1 MDLDLYSELRII
13 DRSILPDANKILGNE
28 ISWCL
33 LSLNSSAISILENNL
48 DKVDWKY
55 LSLNHNA
62 VHLLENNLDKV
73 DWKYLS
79 LNHNA
84 VHLLEKN
91 IDKIDWKY
99 LSLNHNAIH
108 LLEKNL
114 DKIDWTKLSKNINA
128 IHLLE
133 KNLDKVDWKYLAL
146 NHNGIHL
153 LEKNIDNIDINSY
166 CQPLRSLQDHKI
178 LKNISLEKFNTIFF
192 ERSGYANDHNIYCKI
207 SNFKYINI
215 EQFNEIFKNR
225 NIFNHRKDLFDYC
238 DALIGNEDP
247 DIIKILE
254 KYMDKFIDNN
264 CFLDWFLLK
273 NNLNGLRFLEKNL
286 DKLYITDHQWIELS
300 SKPNAIHLL
309 EKNLHKVNWYWLS
322 MNHNAIHIL
331 EKKINAEKLIKKN
344 TIHLMLKEQFDNIYK
359 RIDKIES
366 ELLSILNI
374 DINNKCKLEKNLS
387 NNLLLENRIDKIDIE
402 LYIHNMNINNILE
415 KKNKRNIIYDLSV
428 FLLFCIFIFINFYI
442 NKLIKIN

>member
-1 MDLDLYSELRII
+1 M
-13 DRSILPDANKILGNE
+13 
-28 ISWCL
+28 
-33 LSLNSSAISILENNL
+33 LSLNENAI
-48 DKVDWKY
+48 
-55 LSLNHNA
+55 
-62 VHLLENNLDKV
+62 
-73 DWKYLS
+73 
-79 LNHNA
+79 
-84 VHLLEKN
+84 HLLEKN

-146 NHNGIHL
+146 NHNAIHL
-153 LEKNIDNIDINSY
+153 LEKNIDNIYINGY
-166 CQPLRSLQDHKI
+166 FQPLRSLQDHKI

-192 ERSGYANDHNIYCKI
+192 ERSGYDNDHNIYCKI

-215 EQFNEIFKNR
+215 KQFNEIFKNR
-225 NIFNHRKDLFDYC
+225 NNFNPKPKKDLFDYC
-238 DALIGNEDP
+238 NVLIGNEDP

-322 MNHNAIHIL
+322 INHNAIHIL

-428 FLLFCIFIFINFYI
+428 FLLFCIFIFINLFI
-442 NKLIKIN
+442 